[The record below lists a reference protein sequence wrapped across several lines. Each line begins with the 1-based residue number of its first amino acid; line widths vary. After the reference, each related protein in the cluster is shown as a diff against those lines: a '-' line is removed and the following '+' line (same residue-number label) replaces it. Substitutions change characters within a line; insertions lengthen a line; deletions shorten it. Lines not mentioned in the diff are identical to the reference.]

1 MYDVRVIGIYEMRS
15 DDAMPHTCRRLSADI
30 PNFISHIVHDEDAIE
45 GRPVSNINSRQ
56 DRSGI
61 DNLWV
66 HSIWVVEN
74 DCGVGGEEGTEK

>member
-1 MYDVRVIGIYEMRS
+1 MRS

-30 PNFISHIVHDEDAIE
+30 PNFMSHIHDEDAIE
-45 GRPVSNINSRQ
+45 GRPASNINSRQ

-66 HSIWVVEN
+66 HSILIVGN
-74 DCGVGGEEGTEK
+74 DCGVGREEGTEK